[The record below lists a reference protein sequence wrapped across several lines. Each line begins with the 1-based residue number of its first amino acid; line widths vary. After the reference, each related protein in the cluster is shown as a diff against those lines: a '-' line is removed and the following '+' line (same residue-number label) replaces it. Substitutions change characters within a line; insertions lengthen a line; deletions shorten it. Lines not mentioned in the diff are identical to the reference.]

1 MYKEDFDNEK
11 SDRTKAHEEVIT
23 CKNTI
28 EGLKSDI
35 ALMKSQNATLLN
47 ESNHLRKS
55 IHENEVKKNN
65 WDEER
70 AGIDQQ
76 LRVYKT
82 QVNDTRR
89 QLAEEKEKR
98 QQLDIQNA
106 AKFQEVRNF
115 TVYSFHYFMASST
128 IPLITFHIII
138 LVMIAHFIRS

>member
-47 ESNHLRKS
+47 ESNQLRKS
-55 IHENEVKKNN
+55 IRGNEVKKNT

-115 TVYSFHYFMASST
+115 TVYSFNFLMASST

-138 LVMIAHFIRS
+138 LVS

>member
-1 MYKEDFDNEK
+1 MCKEDFDNEK
-11 SDRTKAHEEVIT
+11 SARTKAHEEVIT

-28 EGLKSDI
+28 EVLKSDI
-35 ALMKSQNATLLN
+35 ALMKNQNATLLN
-47 ESNHLRKS
+47 ESNQLKKS
-55 IHENEVKKNN
+55 IRENEVKRNN

-76 LRVYKT
+76 FTLYKT

-106 AKFQEVRNF
+106 ANFQEVRNF
-115 TVYSFHYFMASST
+115 TVYSFNFFMASTT
-128 IPLITFHIII
+128 IPLITLCIII
-138 LVMIAHFIRS
+138 FVS